1 MRAAPAI
8 FARDFRPLKNNPPI
22 LDTRGKFEEAR
33 KSPKE
38 KKPRMAVS
46 VDETFPQGRVGM
58 NRARKAVARD
68 RKEEAMRD
76 GERERE
82 RGGAREN

>member
-1 MRAAPAI
+1 MRGI
-8 FARDFRPLKNNPPI
+8 FARDFRPLRGNPDI
-22 LDTRGKFEEAR
+22 RHARKVRGGEKG

-58 NRARKAVARD
+58 NRARKTGTR
-68 RKEEAMRD
+68 EEQ
-76 GERERE
+76 
-82 RGGAREN
+82 